1 MSVRSIFALFK
12 SASFLG
18 RPSILNTT
26 LFDVNNNTS
35 VGINKKR
42 EMSMD
47 MGGHGGLD
55 NISSF
60 TEDKM
65 GVEEVEKGTISV
77 NEDTKVG
84 ELV

>member
-1 MSVRSIFALFK
+1 MSVRSICAFSK

-18 RPSILNTT
+18 RPFILNTT
-26 LFDVNNNTS
+26 LFDVNTS
-35 VGINKKR
+35 VDINKKR

-65 GVEEVEKGTISV
+65 GVEEVEKGTVSV

-84 ELV
+84 ELVEG

>member
-1 MSVRSIFALFK
+1 MSVRSICAFSK

-18 RPSILNTT
+18 RPFILNTT
-26 LFDVNNNTS
+26 LFDVNTS
-35 VGINKKR
+35 VDINKKR

-60 TEDKM
+60 TEDMM

-84 ELV
+84 ELVEG

>member
-1 MSVRSIFALFK
+1 MSVRSICAFSK

-18 RPSILNTT
+18 RPFILNTT
-26 LFDVNNNTS
+26 LFDVNTS
-35 VGINKKR
+35 VDINKKR

-84 ELV
+84 EAEMF